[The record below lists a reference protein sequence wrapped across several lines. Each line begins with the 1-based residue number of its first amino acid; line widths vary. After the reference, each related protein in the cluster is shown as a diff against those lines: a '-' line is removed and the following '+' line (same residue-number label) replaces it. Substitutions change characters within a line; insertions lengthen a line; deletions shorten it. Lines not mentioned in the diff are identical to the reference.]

1 MVDLWIANIHVKQKI
16 LLGFAL
22 GADSVNCGACG

>member
-1 MVDLWIANIHVKQKI
+1 MVDLWIANIPVKQKF
-16 LLGFAL
+16 LLGFVL